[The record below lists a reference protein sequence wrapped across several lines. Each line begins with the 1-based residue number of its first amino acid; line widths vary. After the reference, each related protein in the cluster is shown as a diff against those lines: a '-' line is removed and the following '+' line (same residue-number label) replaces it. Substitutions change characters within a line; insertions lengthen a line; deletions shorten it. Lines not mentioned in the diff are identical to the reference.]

1 MELRQRLSTLRGRV
15 PADAGGSGELAARIE
30 RLRLR
35 RTCPA
40 EVRDK
45 DDHALAREV
54 GGRVAA
60 PGLIRID
67 KVIDVAGYRSAD
79 GLAAA
84 AITPVEGV
92 AGDRINPQRLLFLDT
107 ETTGL
112 AGGSGTLVFLLGLAR
127 LRGDRLQLCQYLLT
141 RFSGERAMLRQAAA
155 AIRADDVLVSYNGKC
170 FDLPLL
176 HTRFRLAGVAN
187 PLPGLSHLDLLH
199 PVRRAFSRA
208 WPNCRLL
215 TLEQRLLNFYRQD
228 DLPGAEAPAAWLGWL
243 RHGERCRLV
252 RVCDHNRWDILTL
265 ARLQPMLP
273 QSSGPPPASRD
284 HVTGRMPPAN
294 LSLNLGDLI

>member
-15 PADAGGSGELAARIE
+15 AGEADGNGELAARIE
-30 RLRLR
+30 RLRR
-35 RTCPA
+35 RRACPSEA
-40 EVRDK
+40 RDK
-45 DDHALAREV
+45 DDRALAREV

-67 KVIDVAGYRSAD
+67 KTIDLAGYRRTDEKVAVSMTSAG
-79 GLAAA
+79 GLAADR
-84 AITPVEGV
+84 VEP
-92 AGDRINPQRLLFLDT
+92 RRLLYLDT

-127 LRGDRLQLCQYLLT
+127 RQGDRLWLCQYLLT
-141 RFSGERAMLRQAAA
+141 RFAGERAMLRQAAA
-155 AIRADDVLVSYNGKC
+155 DIRADDVLVSYNGKC

-176 HTRFRLAGVAN
+176 DTRFRLAGVSN
-187 PLPGLSHLDLLH
+187 PLPELPHLDLLH
-199 PVRRAFSRA
+199 PVRRAFGRV

-215 TLEQRLLNFYRQD
+215 TLEQRLLKFRRQD
-228 DLPGAEAPAAWLGWL
+228 DLPGSEAPAAWLGWL
-243 RHGERCRLV
+243 RHGERGRLV

-265 ARLQPMLP
+265 ARLQPLLQP
-273 QSSGPPPASRD
+273 AGPPPPARINHTAVRAFSR
-284 HVTGRMPPAN
+284 N